1 MRHHH
6 FAATLIIVLCALS
19 VQAQS
24 GRRRTT
30 PPPAA
35 PVPTPTPEPTPA
47 PKKSDNEDE
56 LMFLLGTDRYSSNV
70 NLPFSYYDAALNGCA
85 ERLRAGTSASVDV
98 ISKDFSRG
106 DAIKRAKAET
116 KSYVVLM
123 TLSADTMGR
132 RADELLLEY
141 IVFAPVTAKIVT
153 SGRSY
158 MTGKRA
164 GPVVIQPPRTRDGV
178 YYPEETLRRMG
189 EEAGERILK
198 AMHLNVSVPVKQSAS
213 NRRKSAA
220 HSS

>member
-1 MRHHH
+1 MRHRQ

-35 PVPTPTPEPTPA
+35 PVPTPTPEPTPT
-47 PKKSDNEDE
+47 PRKNDNEDE
-56 LMFLLGTDRYSSNV
+56 LVFLLGTDRYSSNV
-70 NLPFSYYDAALNGCA
+70 NLPFSYYDAVLNGCA

-98 ISKDFSRG
+98 ISKDFSRS

-123 TLSADTMGR
+123 TLSADTAGR

-164 GPVVIQPPRTRDGV
+164 GPVVVQPPRTRDGV

-198 AMHLNVSVPVKQSAS
+198 AMHLNLPVPNKQSAL
-213 NRRKSAA
+213 
-220 HSS
+220 

>member
-1 MRHHH
+1 MKYRH
-6 FAATLIIVLCALS
+6 FAATLIITLCVLS

-35 PVPTPTPEPTPA
+35 PVPTPTPEPTPT

-56 LMFLLGTDRYSSNV
+56 LLFLLGADRYSSNV
-70 NLPFSYYDAALNGCA
+70 NIPFSYYDAVWRGCGD
-85 ERLRAGTSASVDV
+85 RLRAGSSAGVDV
-98 ISKDFSRG
+98 AGKDLSRA
-106 DAIKRAKAET
+106 DAIKRAKSET
-116 KSYVVLM
+116 KSYVVYM
-123 TLSADTMGR
+123 TLNADTMGR

-158 MTGKRA
+158 MTGRRA
-164 GPVVIQPPRTRDGV
+164 GPVVVQPPRTRDGV
-178 YYPEETLRRMG
+178 LYVEETLRRMG

-198 AMHLNVSVPVKQSAS
+198 AMHLNGPLPK
-213 NRRKSAA
+213 
-220 HSS
+220 

>member
-1 MRHHH
+1 MKYRH
-6 FAATLIIVLCALS
+6 FAATLIITLCVLS

-35 PVPTPTPEPTPA
+35 PVPTPTPEPTPT

-56 LMFLLGTDRYSSNV
+56 LLFLLGADRYSSNV
-70 NLPFSYYDAALNGCA
+70 NIPFSYYDAVLRGCGD
-85 ERLRAGTSASVDV
+85 RLRAGSSAGVDV
-98 ISKDFSRG
+98 AGKDLSRA
-106 DAIKRAKAET
+106 DAIKRAKSET
-116 KSYVVLM
+116 KSYVVYM
-123 TLSADTMGR
+123 TLNADTMGR

-158 MTGKRA
+158 MTGRRA
-164 GPVVIQPPRTRDGV
+164 GPVVVQPPRTRDGV
-178 YYPEETLRRMG
+178 LYVEETLRRMG

-198 AMHLNVSVPVKQSAS
+198 AMHLNGPLPK
-213 NRRKSAA
+213 
-220 HSS
+220 